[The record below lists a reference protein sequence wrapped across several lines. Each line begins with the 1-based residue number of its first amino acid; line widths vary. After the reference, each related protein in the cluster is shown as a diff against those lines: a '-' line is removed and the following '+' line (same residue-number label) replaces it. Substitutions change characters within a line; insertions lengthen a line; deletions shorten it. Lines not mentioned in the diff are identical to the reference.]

1 MPSRWSITPS
11 SPARNPLRQNG
22 RVLETTV
29 TIDSVLELLRGQP
42 QSEAELER
50 LAQQAHQLPAAE
62 LEYLIETRPATESAL
77 LFRVLDKP
85 TALQVFEG
93 LPSEHQAE
101 LISGLRTPHVG
112 AIIGDL
118 DPDDRASLFD
128 ELPASVVERLMQG
141 LDADE
146 RAMTTMVLGYP
157 RTSIGRYMSPEV
169 LALHPDQT
177 IGEAL
182 VHVRAHAEVPETIY
196 LLPVVDSTRVLV
208 GVVGLRRL
216 LVADESAVVGDLAHP
231 AVLAR
236 ATDDREEAARRFI
249 DAKLLAMPIVDSEQR
264 LVGIVTIDDAVD
276 ILEQEN
282 TEDSARTGG
291 SEPLPRAY
299 LATPI
304 LRIVRSR
311 IVWLVVLAVSAILTV
326 QVLEIF
332 EDRLDQ
338 VVVLALFIP
347 LLTGTGG
354 NTGNQAATTVTR
366 ALAVGDVRVRDLPR
380 VVWREL
386 RVGFTLGLVLGTLGL
401 LISGLV
407 YGWQIGVVMGTTLLA
422 ICTMAAMV
430 GGLMPLVAKKVGA
443 DPAVFSNPFIST
455 FCDATG
461 LIIYF
466 TIATAVLGL

>member
-1 MPSRWSITPS
+1 M
-11 SPARNPLRQNG
+11 
-22 RVLETTV
+22 
-29 TIDSVLELLRGQP
+29 
-42 QSEAELER
+42 
-50 LAQQAHQLPAAE
+50 
-62 LEYLIETRPATESAL
+62 
-77 LFRVLDKP
+77 
-85 TALQVFEG
+85 
-93 LPSEHQAE
+93 
-101 LISGLRTPHVG
+101 G

-169 LALHPDQT
+169 LTLHPDQT